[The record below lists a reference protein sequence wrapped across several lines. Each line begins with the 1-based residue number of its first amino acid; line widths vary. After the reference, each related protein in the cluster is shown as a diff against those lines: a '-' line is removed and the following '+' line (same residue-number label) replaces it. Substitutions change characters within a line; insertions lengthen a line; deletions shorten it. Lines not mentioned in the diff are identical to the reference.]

1 MDLIHVKGSTYYL
14 DGPQLIGLYQLD
26 ETRCLL
32 FDPGSGKLRAP
43 LEAALKAH
51 GLTPV
56 GVACTHMHYDHHE
69 NTRYFRENYG
79 AETCL
84 PQIEADIVRCEQS
97 LKNHLFNF
105 SMGSIRTI
113 PRLQN
118 LICPVDRVV
127 GLEEKRVELAGVPL
141 EVVRTPGHAPDHCCF
156 ITPDNVCYL
165 GDVLMTSDIL
175 QDSMVPFVFDMAD
188 DLASKEKVKGLTCDA
203 YILSHKGV
211 VTEAIADLAEENIR
225 RVLGQL
231 AACAALVTGPMT
243 YSDFY
248 AAVVRAMDLP
258 VGHPLRAQHLE
269 RYIRPYLE
277 YLTDR
282 GDLQLIDIHGA
293 PAVAPGGTGHGQ

>member
-1 MDLIHVKGSTYYL
+1 MDLIHVKGNTYYL
-14 DGPQLIGLYQLD
+14 DGPQLIGLYKLD
-26 ETRCLL
+26 DTRCLL

-43 LEAALKAH
+43 LEEALNRH

-69 NTRYFRENYG
+69 NTRYFRETYG

-84 PQIEADIVRCEQS
+84 PQLEADIVRCEQS

-105 SMGSIRTI
+105 SMGRIRTT
-113 PRLQN
+113 PRLQA
-118 LICPVDRVV
+118 LVCPVDHVV
-127 GLEEKRVELAGVPL
+127 GLEETQVVLAGVPL
-141 EVVRTPGHAPDHCCF
+141 AVVRTPGHAPDHCCF

-165 GDVLMTSDIL
+165 GDVLMTQDIL
-175 QDSMVPFVFDMAD
+175 RDSMVPFVFDMTD

-211 VTEAIADLAEENIR
+211 IWGSIADLAQENIQ

-231 AACAALVTGPMT
+231 DACAALVTGPMT
-243 YSDFY
+243 YSAFY
-248 AAVVRAMDLP
+248 AAVVQAMELP
-258 VGHPLRAQHLE
+258 VGHPARAQHLE

-282 GDLQLIDIHGA
+282 GDLTLIDIDGA
-293 PAVAPGGTGHGQ
+293 PAVAPGEAHHGR